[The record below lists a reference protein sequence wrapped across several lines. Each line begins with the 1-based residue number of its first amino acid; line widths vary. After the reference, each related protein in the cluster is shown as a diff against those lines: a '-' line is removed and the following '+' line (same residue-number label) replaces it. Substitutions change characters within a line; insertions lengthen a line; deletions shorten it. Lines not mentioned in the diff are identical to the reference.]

1 MNNNNLIVNLNNFY
15 ANLYFKMKNKT
26 IIIIP
31 GFGEST
37 KDSTYS
43 AVKKEIKSLGYNIV
57 FHQPKWKKNTIKKWL
72 SDFKEFLKKFE
83 KTNPII
89 LGFSFGAYIAIIS
102 AKDFKFSKI
111 ILCSLSPY
119 FKDDIKNLS
128 AITYKILGRKRI
140 DDFKKHDFPKNL
152 ETPTIFLVGDKDMK
166 IVIKRSVSAYK
177 KYKGYKKIIKIKGAE
192 HDLNNKNYIDE
203 IKQALSF

>member
-1 MNNNNLIVNLNNFY
+1 
-15 ANLYFKMKNKT
+15 MKNKT

-31 GFGEST
+31 GFGESA

-43 AVKKEIKSLGYNIV
+43 AIKKEIKNLGYNIV
-57 FHQPKWKKNTIKKWL
+57 FHQPKWEKNTIKKWL

-83 KTNPII
+83 ETNPII

-119 FKDDIKNLS
+119 FKDDIKNLP
-128 AITYKILGRKRI
+128 AIAYKILGRKRI
-140 DDFKKHDFPKNL
+140 DDFKKYNLPKNL
-152 ETPTIFLVGDKDMK
+152 DIPVIFLVGDRDIN
-166 IVIKRSVSAYK
+166 IVIKRTLSAYK
-177 KYKGYKKIIKIKGAE
+177 KYKGNKKIVTINGAG

-203 IKQALSF
+203 IKKTLSS